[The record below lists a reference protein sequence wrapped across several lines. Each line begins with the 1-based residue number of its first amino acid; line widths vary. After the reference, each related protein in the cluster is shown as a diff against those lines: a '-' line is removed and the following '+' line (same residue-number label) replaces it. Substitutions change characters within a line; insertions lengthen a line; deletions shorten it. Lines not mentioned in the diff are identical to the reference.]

1 MKPEKMQEI
10 IDKKANG
17 YEDIKP
23 EGTSSFIKGLG
34 VFTKLMTIV
43 IILAFVAVCIYMIYL
58 LMPRIQLFTGTDK
71 DKFIKE

>member
-23 EGTSSFIKGLG
+23 EGTNSFIRGLG
-34 VFTKLMTIV
+34 VFTKLITIV
-43 IILAFVAVCIYMIYL
+43 IILAFVAVCIYMIYY
-58 LMPRIQLFTGTDK
+58 
-71 DKFIKE
+71 